1 MCQEGLESLNYKQIT
16 NGFILHST
24 TLTPSEASASETK
37 EKQKFLELAPS
48 ELESSEGENHSLV
61 YWRKNEKISNFLF
74 IGRKYYFC
82 S

>member
-24 TLTPSEASASETK
+24 PLTPSEAFASETK

-61 YWRKNEKISNFLF
+61 YWSQL
-74 IGRKYYFC
+74 
-82 S
+82 

>member
-24 TLTPSEASASETK
+24 TLTPSEAFASETK

-48 ELESSEGENHSLV
+48 EMSRKLSGGRRKSLCRELNVLISILEEE
-61 YWRKNEKISNFLF
+61 
-74 IGRKYYFC
+74 
-82 S
+82 